1 MSKEQVRIDL
11 LERYIA
17 TGMVGL
23 LKPATDD
30 EAIELIETVVDL
42 YDDEPVCMTLS
53 EMADKFRQI
62 LNEL

>member
-17 TGMVGL
+17 TGTVGL
-23 LKPATDD
+23 IKPKSDD
-30 EAIELIETVVDL
+30 EAIELIETVVAL
-42 YDDEPVCMTLS
+42 YDDEPVCLTLS
-53 EMADKFRQI
+53 EMADKFKQL